1 MLIKTA
7 SNCVTHKRRFKK
19 QNASTGCTEQGEQFA
34 GKGKGM
40 IKTNLSKRINVT
52 IILGISLSIMMVSC
66 STKDIA
72 ARQLSLS
79 SDASLNS
86 LRPEA
91 SKESTYVDG
100 VHTATS
106 NNGSRDSSIAV
117 SITLVDDVITDI
129 QITPHTTDPTFLDLQ
144 QRFSDAIPAVV
155 EGKRIDEVNID
166 RMAVSGL
173 TPDGFVAAIEQ
184 IKEQNRIGPTM
195 RRK

>member
-1 MLIKTA
+1 MLLTSAGLK
-7 SNCVTHKRRFKK
+7 SRTH
-19 QNASTGCTEQGEQFA
+19 QQDAPEQGDQFA

-40 IKTNLSKRINVT
+40 IKTNLSKRINIT

-72 ARQLSLS
+72 ARQSSLS
-79 SDASLNS
+79 SDASINS
-86 LRPEA
+86 LRPET
-91 SKESTYVDG
+91 SKESTYIDG

-106 NNGSRDSSIAV
+106 NYGSRDSSISV

-155 EGKRIDEVNID
+155 VGKRIDEVNID
-166 RMAVSGL
+166 RIAVSGL
-173 TPDGFVAAIEQ
+173 NPDGLVAAIEQ
-184 IKEQNRIGPTM
+184 IKEQNRIGPTT